1 MVGIAIYGGIIGAIV
16 TAIIYCR
23 KKKINFLKF
32 CDFLAPYLALGQSI
46 GRWGNFLNREAYGY
60 ETNSFFKMGLFDKS
74 INKYIYVHPTFLYES
89 VLTLAIFLILYFR
102 GNKNKND
109 GEIFYLYMI
118 MYGVGRAII
127 EGFRQDSLFLYNFRI
142 SQVIAMVFV
151 IIFTILLYNQ
161 KAKRENT

>member
-1 MVGIAIYGGIIGAIV
+1 
-16 TAIIYCR
+16 
-23 KKKINFLKF
+23 
-32 CDFLAPYLALGQSI
+32 
-46 GRWGNFLNREAYGY
+46 
-60 ETNSFFKMGLFDKS
+60 MGLFDKS

-102 GNKNKND
+102 GNKSKND